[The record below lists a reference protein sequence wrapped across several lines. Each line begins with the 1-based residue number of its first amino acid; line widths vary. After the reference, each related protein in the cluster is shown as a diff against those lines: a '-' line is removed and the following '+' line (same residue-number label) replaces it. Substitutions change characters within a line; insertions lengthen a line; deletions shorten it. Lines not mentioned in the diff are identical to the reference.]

1 MPLTDAKIR
10 NAQPVA
16 GKTPKLSD
24 GGGLQVWVT
33 SSGSKLWYLAY
44 RFGGKQ
50 RKLAIGPYPRVGLK
64 EARQRRDDAKRQLD
78 AGVDPSLRKRLDRLA
93 TVSEQAATFEAISG
107 ELLEKKRKEAKAPQ
121 TLAKLEWLFGLATP
135 FIGQR
140 PISGIT
146 APEILQ
152 VLRTVESRGR
162 LETAKRLR
170 AVVGEVFRYAVATGR
185 AESDPTSALRGALTA
200 PVVRHR
206 SAIVE
211 PKAFG
216 ALLRTI
222 DGYEGMPEVRIAL
235 QLLALTFVRPGELRA
250 AEWTEVDFDEA
261 LWTIPATKMK
271 MRRPHRVPLA
281 KQTLELLRG
290 LHKLTDN
297 RGLLFPGAWD
307 FRKPLSE
314 NTLNA
319 ALRRLGY
326 AQDVMTAHGFRA
338 SASSML
344 NECGKWNA
352 DAIEAQL
359 AHVEGNAVRKAY
371 ARAEFW
377 DERVKM
383 MTHWAD
389 TLDEFRLGGEII
401 PFRPAPE
408 WLNEW

>member
-10 NAQPVA
+10 NAQAVA

-78 AGVDPSLRKRLDRLA
+78 AGVDPSLRRRLDRLA
-93 TVSEQAATFEAISG
+93 TVSEQAATFQAISG

-140 PISGIT
+140 PIAGIT

-185 AESDPTSALRGALTA
+185 AETDPTAALRGALTA

-206 SAIVE
+206 AAIVE

-216 ALLRTI
+216 ALLRSI
-222 DGYEGMPEVRIAL
+222 DGYDGMPEVRIAL
-235 QLLALTFVRPGELRA
+235 QLLALTFVRPGELRS
-250 AEWTEVDFDEA
+250 AEWSEVNPDDA
-261 LWTIPATKMK
+261 LWTIPPEKMK
-271 MRRPHRVPLA
+271 MRRPHRVALA
-281 KQTLELLRG
+281 KQAVELLRD
-290 LHKLTDN
+290 LHKVTGN
-297 RGLLFPGAWD
+297 RSLLFPGAWD
-307 FRKPLSE
+307 FKKPLSE

-326 AQDVMTAHGFRA
+326 AQDVMTSHGFRA
-338 SASSML
+338 AASSML
-344 NECGKWNA
+344 NESGRWNA

-359 AHVEGNAVRKAY
+359 AHVEGNSVRRAY
-371 ARAEFW
+371 ARAEFL
-377 DERVKM
+377 DERVQM
-383 MTHWAD
+383 MTWWAD
-389 TLDEFRLGGEII
+389 RLDELRRGGEVI
-401 PFRPAPE
+401 PITSARQRI
-408 WLNEW
+408 